1 MNLKEEIQRI
11 KQIMGLNESID
22 KTAGVWDT
30 NEKFDDGEDFKI
42 KFKVSDVIDLS
53 KDKEVK
59 DIKLKDI
66 HYNFEGRVEDESETN
81 NRVMDADLKYPILV
95 VKNDNDKIFAILD
108 GTHRL
113 QKAYL
118 LKMETIK
125 AKVFTKDELE
135 KFRVD
140 TLEY

>member
-1 MNLKEEIQRI
+1 MNLQENIERI
-11 KQIMGLNESID
+11 KQMMGLNESID

-81 NRVMDADLKYPILV
+81 KRVMGSNLKYPIGFGLMPS
-95 VKNDNDKIFAILD
+95 
-108 GTHRL
+108 T
-113 QKAYL
+113 
-118 LKMETIK
+118 
-125 AKVFTKDELE
+125 
-135 KFRVD
+135 
-140 TLEY
+140 

>member
-1 MNLKEEIQRI
+1 MNLQENIERI
-11 KQIMGLNESID
+11 KQMMGLNESID

-59 DIKLKDI
+59 NVKLKDI
-66 HYNFEGRVEDESETN
+66 HYNFEGRVEDESKTN
-81 NRVMDADLKYPILV
+81 KRVMGSSLKYPILV
-95 VKNDNDKIFAILD
+95 VKNDDDKIFAILD

-118 LKMETIK
+118 LKKKTIK